1 MGATW
6 GVPLKYI
13 IQQVLAFWESLFLTW
28 RGQPHTAVFA
38 GWWSEIKV
46 TYMKLRLIYN
56 LTKLGERRT
65 GD

>member
-1 MGATW
+1 MGESWDITYY
-6 GVPLKYI
+6 YI
-13 IQQVLAFWESLFLTW
+13 IQQVLAFWESPFLIW
-28 RGQPHTAVFA
+28 RGQPHKVVFA

-56 LTKLGERRT
+56 LTKLGERRA